1 MTLLAYKNLQ
11 DKVSKCIEKYFH
23 VRVKGGE
30 IMDVKK
36 EAMTS
41 ITIRI
46 SQEEKMALQDRAKS
60 EDRSVSYLIRQAI
73 RQYLMK

>member
-1 MTLLAYKNLQ
+1 
-11 DKVSKCIEKYFH
+11 
-23 VRVKGGE
+23 
-30 IMDVKK
+30 MDTKK
-36 EAMTS
+36 EIMTS

-46 SQEEKMALQDRAKS
+46 SQEEKAALQDRAKS